1 MKIRKK
7 AYSRDAVT
15 KEVTKMINCIMKP
28 YEKEELDY
36 TPEVFFKEIDSIRI
50 IEIVVLAEKKFKI
63 AFSTEQLSVLENKEM
78 ESFVDIIME
87 RLEQVA

>member
-28 YEKEELDY
+28 YEKEELVY
-36 TPEVFFKEIDSIRI
+36 FKKYFDKKSFSEI
-50 IEIVVLAEKKFKI
+50 
-63 AFSTEQLSVLENKEM
+63 
-78 ESFVDIIME
+78 
-87 RLEQVA
+87 